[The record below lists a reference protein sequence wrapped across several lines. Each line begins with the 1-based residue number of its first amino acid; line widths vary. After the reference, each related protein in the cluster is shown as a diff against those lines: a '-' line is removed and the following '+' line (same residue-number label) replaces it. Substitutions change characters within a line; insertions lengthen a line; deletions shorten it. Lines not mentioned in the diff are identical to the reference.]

1 MNATRRSKYYF
12 NPPLLLKKMFPNFI
26 WNSPCGKIILTFD
39 DGPNPKTT
47 PLILKILEQ
56 NNADAIFFTVGENLA
71 RHKTLANEIIERGHT
86 LGNHA
91 QNHAVLT
98 KLNKK
103 EVIEQI
109 SLVQNFAR
117 DELNY
122 EVKFFRPPHGR
133 FPINL
138 AKTLNLFGLKN
149 VMWSLL
155 TYDYENNFNMVKF
168 AIENFLR
175 QDSVV
180 VFHDNDKSA
189 EIIEESLNY
198 LFEKASEKGFE
209 FGKVAKCLK

>member
-1 MNATRRSKYYF
+1 MNATRKSKYYF

-26 WNSPCGKIILTFD
+26 WNSPCGKIVLTFD

-47 PLILKILEQ
+47 PLILKILEK

-71 RHKTLANEIIERGHT
+71 RHKTLANEIIEHGHT

-98 KLNKK
+98 RLKKK
-103 EVIEQI
+103 EIIKQI

-122 EVKFFRPPHGR
+122 EIKFFRPPHGR

-175 QDSVV
+175 QDSIV

-209 FGKVAKCLK
+209 FGKVAECLK

>member
-1 MNATRRSKYYF
+1 MNVTRKSKYYF
-12 NPPLLLKKMFPNFI
+12 NPPLLLKKAFPDFI

-47 PLILKILEQ
+47 PLILKILEK
-56 NNADAIFFTVGENLA
+56 NNADAIFFTVGENLT
-71 RHKTLANEIIERGHT
+71 RYKSLANEIIERGQA

-98 KLNKK
+98 KLKKK
-103 EVIEQI
+103 EILEQI

-122 EVKFFRPPHGR
+122 EIKFFRPPHGR
-133 FPINL
+133 FPVNL
-138 AKTLNLFGLKN
+138 AKTLNLLGLKN

-175 QDSVV
+175 RDSVV
-180 VFHDNDKSA
+180 VFHDSDKSA

-209 FGKVAKCLK
+209 FGKVAECLK